1 MAGTTIAA
9 IEAVCGGIV
18 VRAMPNTPA
27 AIGRGITVAV
37 AAKNVSAD
45 QRAVA
50 DALLR
55 ATGAVEWVDD
65 ESLMDAVTAVSGSG
79 PAYVFL
85 LAEELARAGIE
96 AGLPAEL
103 ATRLARE
110 TVAGS
115 GELLHRSELASATL
129 RQNVTSPG
137 GTTAAAL
144 EVLMGK
150 RRHAAAADARGRRRN
165 AALEG
170 IGEVISYLIRHPEE
184 RTTSPARR
192 MRTKSSRSPPRSLGF
207 DLSARQDD
215 GAIYYPGPNR
225 LLNASTLTRPR
236 AWRPSPMRRLL
247 SKASTAK
254 RITRRSTAI
263 TRAVVRTV
271 APTGVAARW
280 RMSTSVPTVTQPDSR
295 KALVASADAISI
307 SRIIIGVA

>member
-1 MAGTTIAA
+1 MVVIEPHPSAEIEALAAKGIRLNPTASDTGEIATLVVAVKPQSFGEAGAALKPFAGSSTLVVSIMAGTPIATIK
-9 IEAVCGGIV
+9 AVMFKAVPGGSV

-37 AAKNVSAD
+37 AAKNVSAA
-45 QRAVA
+45 QRATA

-55 ATGAVEWVDD
+55 ATGAVEWVDS

-85 LAEELARAGIE
+85 LAEELARAGVA

-115 GELLHRSELASATL
+115 GELLHRSEQASATL

-144 EVLMGK
+144 EVLMGPNGMQTTADPRGS
-150 RRHAAAADARGRRRN
+150 RRD

-170 IGEVISYLIRHPEE
+170 PGEVIRLRLRCLCEE
-184 RTTSPARR
+184 RS
-192 MRTKSSRSPPRSLGF
+192 
-207 DLSARQDD
+207 DE
-215 GAIYYPGPNR
+215 AIHTCY
-225 LLNASTLTRPR
+225 
-236 AWRPSPMRRLL
+236 
-247 SKASTAK
+247 
-254 RITRRSTAI
+254 
-263 TRAVVRTV
+263 
-271 APTGVAARW
+271 AARW
-280 RMSTSVPTVTQPDSR
+280 IASL
-295 KALVASADAISI
+295 ALAKTIATFPRAVC
-307 SRIIIGVA
+307 